1 MKQKIKFVKRFMS
14 VVVAAVMVFATVAGI
29 GNFFPNIKSEAATRQ
44 TLYICDI
51 KSGGFGANYAG
62 YTRLSIDRN
71 AGNVNRGC
79 GKGSDEYIW
88 VKTTTDPAQAYTR
101 IWSVWQNNSGT
112 SSSLDGYSVEKKTGD
127 LNDGVGSKSGYI
139 YIYATK
145 DRNAGDP
152 ISSLGIWNDTDKKL
166 QYAGGNSGSSLKSQ
180 NAERVENV
188 DSNWNKIDGD
198 LNKNAGGAYI
208 YLYCKRAPYVT
219 PNDIRITF
227 DGEYH
232 RGYVESKTSG
242 VSISYDNTGMYQVGS
257 NTTKYAVSKSG
268 METAYGTFT
277 NTITDP
283 YGYDKYTK
291 LEDGLWLGVKSTAET
306 ATKDDYSYSET
317 DGLTIKSD
325 KQMILFGTKSGKVMK
340 GQIKAAGDIDVN
352 LAIRSLTITRNTQ
365 GAAIT
370 VNPAEGKT
378 VTITAYGT
386 NNLTSS
392 GAYAA
397 IQKNGSGKLVLTST
411 TKGTINATAGNN
423 ATYGA
428 AGIGGGTDKTLKV
441 VSNIE
446 INGNVIIKA
455 RGSQPSNENYAAYGA
470 AGIGSQ
476 YNMPVDG
483 IRISGNADVTAI
495 GANGAAGIGSGANA
509 DAANIEIAGGI
520 VNATAGSGTIGSKNI
535 GGAGIGSGATDTVSE
550 ATNINISNTGFISIR
565 ARGNGAGIGAGLN
578 SETRDINIIGE
589 VVETKAKLIVIA
601 ANGPAIGAYAGDVK
615 NVNVLTDATVNLSAE
630 NGIAVGALNG
640 SSASD
645 ITIIGDNICGAK
657 AEDVPVLGTVSNSV
671 LFVGKTYEVY
681 GTATIRKS
689 THIKAGTTL
698 ELPSS
703 SKLIIPKDVELVVDP
718 QHDDVLPGAL
728 SGQLTVMHS

>member
-14 VVVAAVMVFATVAGI
+14 VVVVAVIVFATVAGI
-29 GNFFPNIKSEAATRQ
+29 GNFFPNIKSEAAARQ

-51 KSGGFGANYAG
+51 KSGGFSANYAG

-79 GKGSDEYIW
+79 GKGSNDYIW

-101 IWSVWQNNSGT
+101 IWSVWQSNAGT
-112 SSSLDGYSVEKKTGD
+112 SSSLDGYSVERKTGD

-277 NTITDP
+277 NTIADP

-306 ATKDDYSYSET
+306 ATKDDYSYSEA

-325 KQMILFGTKSGKVMK
+325 KEMILFGTKSGKVMK

-397 IQKNGSGKLVLTST
+397 IQKNE
-411 TKGTINATAGNN
+411 A
-423 ATYGA
+423 
-428 AGIGGGTDKTLKV
+428 
-441 VSNIE
+441 VSW
-446 INGNVIIKA
+446 
-455 RGSQPSNENYAAYGA
+455 Y
-470 AGIGSQ
+470 
-476 YNMPVDG
+476 
-483 IRISGNADVTAI
+483 
-495 GANGAAGIGSGANA
+495 
-509 DAANIEIAGGI
+509 
-520 VNATAGSGTIGSKNI
+520 
-535 GGAGIGSGATDTVSE
+535 
-550 ATNINISNTGFISIR
+550 
-565 ARGNGAGIGAGLN
+565 
-578 SETRDINIIGE
+578 
-589 VVETKAKLIVIA
+589 
-601 ANGPAIGAYAGDVK
+601 
-615 NVNVLTDATVNLSAE
+615 
-630 NGIAVGALNG
+630 
-640 SSASD
+640 
-645 ITIIGDNICGAK
+645 
-657 AEDVPVLGTVSNSV
+657 
-671 LFVGKTYEVY
+671 
-681 GTATIRKS
+681 
-689 THIKAGTTL
+689 
-698 ELPSS
+698 
-703 SKLIIPKDVELVVDP
+703 
-718 QHDDVLPGAL
+718 
-728 SGQLTVMHS
+728 